1 MSKITKYIGTDKLE
15 FPKIDFLLTISKP
28 VEKSFRY
35 VKYCSAV
42 NYYGYVTILLE
53 PNERNAGFEF
63 EDKVKYIP
71 EEIHSNKYKIK
82 GWFPKEYITSVEEGI
97 KSAMH
102 SGLSVDFPCVDIK
115 CSLLDV
121 EYDKIFSNK
130 TSFRVAS
137 RMAFIEAFK
146 EAEPIILEP
155 IMDVKI
161 SCNSQSLDNLCRDIE
176 DIRGE
181 VYGYDVVSDKGIIKA
196 FIPDYEIQNS
206 VFTKGYLI
214 DKQLNYR
221 KVFHHHNEL
230 PSDMASKIIALYSK
244 AKEE

>member
-1 MSKITKYIGTDKLE
+1 MP
-15 FPKIDFLLTISKP
+15 F
-28 VEKSFRY
+28 
-35 VKYCSAV
+35 
-42 NYYGYVTILLE
+42 
-53 PNERNAGFEF
+53 
-63 EDKVKYIP
+63 
-71 EEIHSNKYKIK
+71 
-82 GWFPKEYITSVEEGI
+82 VEEGI
-97 KSAMH
+97 KDAMKK
-102 SGLSVDFPCVDIK
+102 GFLAGFPCVDIK

-121 EYDKIFSNK
+121 EYSTIDSHRSDFNI
-130 TSFRVAS
+130 AS
-137 RMAFIEAFK
+137 YMAFKEAFE

-181 VYGYDVVSDKGIIKA
+181 VYGYDAVSDKGIIKA

-206 VFTKGYLI
+206 VFTKGYFI
-214 DKQLNYR
+214 DRQLNYR